1 MADAHKWPEINHQ
14 ERTINPPAVV
24 RTAESL
30 WISQKTAWNMLQV
43 SWNIS
48 KTLERPD
55 VKKDEAD
62 SITWS
67 KEERLRLKEELL
79 ISEVRKKLIAKYPEQ
94 KDFFMKAKIKVMQ
107 LWKNIEWHN
116 SMVSEIG
123 GNIFL
128 LFSLDWKLLSYLNSD
143 WTINFD
149 ISKFNFDD
157 DFWNLLNKSQS
168 KKNWNSY
175 IINKDWKLFLYN
187 SKGDIYYPEWSHPFN
202 VYIFAFYLKTLK

>member
-14 ERTINPPAVV
+14 ERIINPPAIV

-30 WISQKTAWNMLQV
+30 WISEKTAWNMLQV

-55 VKKDEAD
+55 VKKDESD

-79 ISEVRKKLIAKYPEQ
+79 ISEVRKKLIVKNPEQ

-107 LWKNIEWHN
+107 LWKNIE
-116 SMVSEIG
+116 SFMVMVSV
-123 GNIFL
+123 L
-128 LFSLDWKLLSYLNSD
+128 L
-143 WTINFD
+143 
-149 ISKFNFDD
+149 
-157 DFWNLLNKSQS
+157 
-168 KKNWNSY
+168 
-175 IINKDWKLFLYN
+175 
-187 SKGDIYYPEWSHPFN
+187 
-202 VYIFAFYLKTLK
+202 